1 MNLRN
6 KQWKRA
12 YNKLAEDYFDLQH
25 KYDTLNIDVDTL
37 YAQLEQDELDKR
49 VKSDPWSGC
58 ACGNSSTCGTT
69 FTSDRQPVETFVVTP
84 EGVIDRPNLT
94 EGRYTVLIKKEKN

>member
-1 MNLRN
+1 MRLKNEN
-6 KQWKRA
+6 WKKA

-25 KYDTLNIDVDTL
+25 KYDTLNADVDTL

-49 VKSDPWSGC
+49 VKSGPWSGC

-69 FTSDRQPVETFVVTP
+69 FTTEKVDKVNYVVNSK
-84 EGVIDRPNLT
+84 GVVDKSNLT
-94 EGRYTVLIKKEKN
+94 EGRYTVLVKRED